1 MVRKNIKVR
10 SSDELQQTTYMIQK
24 LIGKLLNHS
33 DMLIIVNLKKIYGLD
48 YSEVELVFKHCIK
61 SGNRNISYIEKVAIA
76 FAEKD
81 KKELKINNTK
91 IINEIQRSIM
101 PQRMRLDDKKTT
113 KVTMPYLPFEEK
125 LTDEEVIESKMLENI
140 EMRIQIKNEV
150 EKETMLEI
158 LKYNFDIREVSNIF
172 EYIEGSKTIKF
183 FNVFVTKKVS
193 FDPNI
198 IKV

>member
-1 MVRKNIKVR
+1 MVKKNVRVR
-10 SSDELQQTTYMIQK
+10 SNDELQQITYVIQK

-33 DMLIIVNLKKIYGLD
+33 DMLIIVNLKKKYGLE
-48 YSEVELVFKHCIK
+48 YSDIEFVFKHCIK

-91 IINEIQRSIM
+91 IINEIQKGIM
-101 PQRMRLDDKKTT
+101 PQRRRLDDEKTT

-125 LTDEEVIESKMLENI
+125 LTDEEVTESKMLKNI

-150 EKETMLEI
+150 EKKIMLEV
-158 LKYNFDIREVSNIF
+158 LKSNFDVQEVGNIF
-172 EYIEGSKTIKF
+172 EHIEGSKTIKF
-183 FNVFVTKKVS
+183 FNVFVTKKA
-193 FDPNI
+193 
-198 IKV
+198 